1 MNDWCT
7 ILNKNAILKKKLE
20 GFLGLEDS
28 HIYVVLTNIILVNII
43 ANNHPFRFFF
53 FFFLGFSNFN
63 LVILI
68 EHILFQWRKT
78 ENPAPK

>member
-7 ILNKNAILKKKLE
+7 ILNKNAILKKKTE
-20 GFLGLEDS
+20 GLLALEDS

-43 ANNHPFRFFF
+43 ANNHPLRY
-53 FFFLGFSNFN
+53 FFLGFSNFN
-63 LVILI
+63 LVTLI